1 MLLVLKCVQTTNKNV
16 YQNLN
21 VFPKEDKFKIM
32 NICTK
37 NFTKR
42 YYKKI
47 VKKNQGIYISIKICI
62 YPIIFWLFLT
72 STSTERSSRSSV
84 RSS

>member
-32 NICTK
+32 NIYTK
-37 NFTKR
+37 NFTKK
-42 YYKKI
+42 YYKK
-47 VKKNQGIYISIKICI
+47 S
-62 YPIIFWLFLT
+62 
-72 STSTERSSRSSV
+72 
-84 RSS
+84 

>member
-32 NICTK
+32 NIYTK

-47 VKKNQGIYISIKICI
+47 VKNRVYTFQLRFVYTLLYFGY
-62 YPIIFWLFLT
+62 F
-72 STSTERSSRSSV
+72 
-84 RSS
+84 